1 MATPTPA
8 EAASPQAPK
17 AGSAGAKS
25 STSGKTGISRATPL
39 RDPMLPPRATRI
51 AAAESLPPSLVSP
64 LIVTA
69 LIVSGLYIGR
79 DVLIP
84 IAIAVLLSFVLGPIV
99 YLLRRLRFGRF
110 LSVATSVVMALGVA
124 AAFGHPHRR
133 PAGGSGQGCAPLPRD
148 H

>member
-1 MATPTPA
+1 
-8 EAASPQAPK
+8 
-17 AGSAGAKS
+17 
-25 STSGKTGISRATPL
+25 
-39 RDPMLPPRATRI
+39 MLPPRATRI

-124 AAFGHPHRR
+124 AALATLIGVQL
-133 PAGGSGQGCAPLPRD
+133 ADLAKDVPRYRAD